1 MGSSSHPL
9 NKRDRQRGNG
19 TVSLGGWP
27 GWLAWV
33 APLVIWT
40 RQGLGLGTMPGS
52 GPLIGRTLS
61 VQLALMTHANDKETQ

>member
-1 MGSSSHPL
+1 M
-9 NKRDRQRGNG
+9 
-19 TVSLGGWP
+19 
-27 GWLAWV
+27 LAWV

-61 VQLALMTHANDKETQ
+61 VQLALMTHANDKETQCCWGLLGSLNPGRLSLS